1 MFEFYRGV
9 IMFPIL
15 MTIALIFM
23 YTQVSLAYLSGFG
36 VIGLVGFLQYKA
48 TMYNQKYKN
57 EVE

>member
-15 MTIALIFM
+15 MSLALFFM

-36 VIGLVGFLQYKA
+36 VIAMMGFL
-48 TMYNQKYKN
+48 
-57 EVE
+57 